1 MAYLRI
7 FMGDTLLEQ
16 RELCSDRITIGRTE
30 DNDVVLN
37 SRGVSKHHAT
47 IERHGDSFVLLDN
60 DSANGVFVGGRRIKQ
75 HKLNYWDDIQVFNF
89 VLKFMAAA
97 RLRGEE
103 AGAPDWSAEQI
114 QQQDATMEVDI
125 SSLGDL
131 AKLRKRIKVPSV
143 VLIGDGGDQ
152 TRYALD
158 NVNFTIGK
166 SKQCDLIT
174 PGWLAPRL
182 AARIQ
187 RRNDGCYLLPGH
199 RGRISVNGH
208 RVWKPAPLNDNDEV
222 RVRGL
227 TLKFFYRPADN
238 G

>member
-16 RELCSDRITIGRTE
+16 RELSADRITIGRTG

-37 SRGVSKHHAT
+37 SQGVSKHHAT
-47 IERHGDSFVLLDN
+47 IERRGESFVLIDN
-60 DSANGVFVGGRRIKQ
+60 GSANGVFVGGRRIRR
-75 HKLNYWDDIQVFNF
+75 HKLKYWDDIQVYDF

-103 AGAPDWSAEQI
+103 AGVPNWSLERA
-114 QQQDATMEVDI
+114 QQEATMEVDI

-131 AKLRKRIKVPSV
+131 AKLRKRIRVPSV
-143 VLIGDGGDQ
+143 ELFGDGDAP

-158 NVNFTIGK
+158 KVNFVIGR
-166 SKQCDLIT
+166 SPECDLNT

-187 RRNDGCYLLPGH
+187 RRNDGCYLLPGR
-199 RGRISVNGH
+199 RGRVSVNGR
-208 RVWKPAPLNDNDEV
+208 RVWRPVMLNDADDLK
-222 RVRGL
+222 VRGL
-227 TLKFFYRPADN
+227 QLKFFFRPIESA
-238 G
+238 

>member
-16 RELCSDRITIGRTE
+16 RELSSDRTTIGRTD

-37 SRGVSKHHAT
+37 SHGVSKHHAT
-47 IERHGDSFVLLDN
+47 IERHGDSFVLVDN
-60 DSANGVFVGGRRIKQ
+60 DSANGLFVGGKRIKR
-75 HKLNYWDDIQVFNF
+75 HTLSYWDDIQVFDF

-97 RLRGEE
+97 RLKGEE
-103 AGAPDWSAEQI
+103 AGVPDWSRGKT
-114 QQQDATMEVDI
+114 QQEATMEVDI

-131 AKLRKRIKVPSV
+131 AKLRRRTKVPSV
-143 VLIGDGGDQ
+143 SFIDSAGDLS
-152 TRYALD
+152 TCALD
-158 NVNFTIGK
+158 KVNFTIGR
-166 SKQCDLIT
+166 SVDCDLRT
-174 PGWLAPRL
+174 GGWLAPRL

-187 RRNDGCYLLPGH
+187 RRNDGCYLLPGR
-199 RGRISVNGH
+199 RGKVFANGH
-208 RVWKPAPLNDNDEV
+208 RVWSPVLLNDADEL

-227 TLKFFYRPADN
+227 ALKFFLRPIDK

>member
-16 RELCSDRITIGRTE
+16 RELSSDRTTIGRTD

-37 SRGVSKHHAT
+37 SHGVSKHHAT
-47 IERHGDSFVLLDN
+47 IERHGDSFVLVDN
-60 DSANGVFVGGRRIKQ
+60 GSANGIFVGGRRVKR
-75 HKLNYWDDIQVFNF
+75 HSLSYWDDIQVFDF

-97 RLRGEE
+97 RLKGEE
-103 AGAPDWSAEQI
+103 AGVPDWSREKTPQE
-114 QQQDATMEVDI
+114 ATMEVDI

-131 AKLRKRIKVPSV
+131 ARLRRRIKVPSV
-143 VLIGDGGDQ
+143 SLIGRDGDQ

-158 NVNFTIGK
+158 KVNFSIGT
-166 SKQCDLIT
+166 SAQCDLKT
-174 PGWLAPRL
+174 GGWLAPKL

-187 RRNDGCYLLPGH
+187 RRNDGCYLLPGR
-199 RGRISVNGH
+199 RGRVSVNGH
-208 RVWKPAPLNDNDEV
+208 RVWSAILLNDADDL

-227 TLKFFYRPADN
+227 ALKFFLRPIEK

>member
-7 FMGDTLLEQ
+7 FMGDKLLEQ
-16 RELCSDRITIGRTE
+16 RELLSDRITIGRTDE
-30 DNDVVLN
+30 NDIVLK
-37 SRGVSKHHAT
+37 SHGVSKRHAT
-47 IERHGDSFVLLDN
+47 IERNGEGFVLIDN
-60 DSANGVFVGGRRIKQ
+60 DSANGVYVGGKRIKR
-75 HKLNYWDDIQVFNF
+75 HTLRFWDDIQVFDF

-97 RLRGEE
+97 RLKGEE
-103 AGAPDWSAEQI
+103 AGVPAWTAERV
-114 QQQDATMEVDI
+114 QQEATMEVDI

-143 VLIGDGGDQ
+143 SLLNGGESP

-158 NVNFTIGK
+158 KVNFTIGN
-166 SKQCDLIT
+166 SSECDLAT

-187 RRNDGCYLLPGH
+187 RRNDGCYLFPGR
-199 RGRISVNGH
+199 RGRVSVNGH
-208 RVWKPAPLNDNDEV
+208 RIWSPVMLEDSDDL

-227 TLKFFYRPADN
+227 MLKFFYRPIEN

>member
-16 RELCSDRITIGRTE
+16 RELTSDRTTIGRTG

-37 SRGVSKHHAT
+37 SHGVSKHHAT
-47 IERHGDSFVLLDN
+47 IERHGDTFVLVDN
-60 DSANGVFVGGRRIKQ
+60 DSANGLFVDGKRVKR
-75 HKLNYWDDIQVFNF
+75 HTLNYWDDIQVFDF

-97 RLRGEE
+97 RLKGEE
-103 AGAPDWSAEQI
+103 AGVPDWSR
-114 QQQDATMEVDI
+114 QQTQQEATMEVDI

-131 AKLRKRIKVPSV
+131 AKLRTRTKVPSV
-143 VLIGDGGDQ
+143 SLIGRAGDQ

-158 NVNFTIGK
+158 KVNFMIGR
-166 SKQCDLIT
+166 SAQCDLKT
-174 PGWLAPRL
+174 GGWLAPRL

-187 RRNDGCYLLPGH
+187 RRNDGCYLLPGR
-199 RGRISVNGH
+199 RGRVSVNGC
-208 RVWKPAPLNDNDEV
+208 RVSSPVLLNDADDL
-222 RVRGL
+222 RIRGL
-227 TLKFFYRPADN
+227 VLKFFLRPLEK

>member
-16 RELCSDRITIGRTE
+16 RELSADRITIGRTE

-47 IERHGDSFVLLDN
+47 IEKRGESFVLIDN
-60 DSANGVFVGGRRIKQ
+60 RSANGVFVGGRRIRR
-75 HKLNYWDDIQVFNF
+75 HKLRYWDDIQVYDF

-97 RLRGEE
+97 RLKGEE
-103 AGAPDWSAEQI
+103 AGVPKWSGHRA
-114 QQQDATMEVDI
+114 QQEATMEVDI

-131 AKLRKRIKVPSV
+131 AKLRKRIRVPSV
-143 VLIGDGGDQ
+143 ELLGEGNPP

-158 NVNFTIGK
+158 KVNFAIGR
-166 SKQCDLIT
+166 SPECDLST

-187 RRNDGCYLLPGH
+187 RRNDGCYLLPGR
-199 RGRISVNGH
+199 RGRVSVNGR
-208 RVWKPAPLNDNDEV
+208 RVWRPVILNDADDLK
-222 RVRGL
+222 VRGL
-227 TLKFFYRPADN
+227 RLKFFFRPIESV
-238 G
+238 

>member
-16 RELCSDRITIGRTE
+16 RELSSDKTTIGRTD

-37 SRGVSKHHAT
+37 SHGVSKHHAT
-47 IERHGDSFVLLDN
+47 IERHGDSFVLVDN
-60 DSANGVFVGGRRIKQ
+60 HSANGVFVGGKRIKR
-75 HKLNYWDDIQVFNF
+75 HTLTYWDDIQVFDF

-97 RLRGEE
+97 RLKGEE
-103 AGAPDWSAEQI
+103 AGVPDWSHGKT
-114 QQQDATMEVDI
+114 QQEATMEVDI

-131 AKLRKRIKVPSV
+131 AKLRRRIKVPSLA
-143 VLIGDGGDQ
+143 LIGSGGDQ

-158 NVNFTIGK
+158 KVNFTIGA
-166 SKQCDLIT
+166 SAQCDLKT
-174 PGWLAPRL
+174 GSWLAPRL

-187 RRNDGCYLLPGH
+187 RRNDGCYLLPGR
-199 RGRISVNGH
+199 RGRVSINGR
-208 RVWKPAPLNDNDEV
+208 RVSAPVLLNDADDL
-222 RVRGL
+222 RIRGL
-227 TLKFFYRPADN
+227 ALKFFLRPIDR